1 MVILR
6 LCESPI
12 VAQQL
17 VLSYQV
23 TAGLVVNSSVTADA
37 LNSAVG
43 SNVTAIDSSSGGA
56 MLVSSSRVTGDVDNR
71 TVVLSGTSTVQC
83 TCLS

>member
-1 MVILR
+1 M
-6 LCESPI
+6 
-12 VAQQL
+12 
-17 VLSYQV
+17 
-23 TAGLVVNSSVTADA
+23 VVNSSVTADA